1 MALRKMLSGRF
12 LHLTKYSSTR
22 AAHPPPSPDLR
33 RLLPGSTTAGTSNRR
48 ILLQRRSI
56 SQSGAA
62 VLPTSIRNPLPVGDN
77 LIERIRSSMMQDRIR
92 IDSFVPPLHVRE
104 EGGEM
109 SKMVISVADLRKVLK
124 ASQIEAARA
133 KLRGIPSSY
142 VGYSEFAEICR
153 EAAVGSDECAQE
165 IAAALDHSGA
175 VIVLADVVFL
185 RPEQLARAIESVIT
199 PQPIPRVAEDVR
211 TNELKEMEVEKAAID
226 KKAEAQVKRELWA
239 GLGLLLIQTAG
250 FMRLTFWELSWD
262 VMEPICFFT
271 TSLYF
276 MLGYA
281 FFLRTAKEPSFEGFF
296 SSRFAAKQS
305 RLMKSH
311 GFNLSKFNALKSVN
325 SQICNASSSHL

>member
-1 MALRKMLSGRF
+1 
-12 LHLTKYSSTR
+12 
-22 AAHPPPSPDLR
+22 
-33 RLLPGSTTAGTSNRR
+33 
-48 ILLQRRSI
+48 
-56 SQSGAA
+56 
-62 VLPTSIRNPLPVGDN
+62 
-77 LIERIRSSMMQDRIR
+77 MMQDRIR
-92 IDSFVPPLHVRE
+92 IDSFVPPPPPHVRE
-104 EGGEM
+104 EEGEM

-153 EAAVGSDECAQE
+153 EAAVGSDECARE

-199 PQPIPRVAEDVR
+199 PQPIPLR

-226 KKAEAQVKRELWA
+226 RKAEAQVRRELWA

-296 SSRFAAKQS
+296 SSRFAAKQK

-311 GFNLSKFNALKSVN
+311 GFNLSKFNALRSVD

>member
-153 EAAVGSDECAQE
+153 EAAVGSDECARE
-165 IAAALDHSGA
+165 IASALDHSGS

-185 RPEQLARAIESVIT
+185 RPEQL
-199 PQPIPRVAEDVR
+199 
-211 TNELKEMEVEKAAID
+211 KEMEVEKAAID
-226 KKAEAQVKRELWA
+226 RKAEAQVKRELWA

-296 SSRFAAKQS
+296 SSRFATKQK

-311 GFNLSKFNALKSVN
+311 GFNMSKFKALKSVN
-325 SQICNASSSHL
+325 SQICNATSSHL